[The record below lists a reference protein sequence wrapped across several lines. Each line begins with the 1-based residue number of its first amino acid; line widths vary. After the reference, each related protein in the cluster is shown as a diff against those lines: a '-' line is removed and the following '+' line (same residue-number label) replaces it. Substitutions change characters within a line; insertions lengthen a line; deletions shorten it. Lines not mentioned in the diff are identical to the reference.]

1 MGQGTVPSP
10 GPLQNP
16 AYWVNLVQ
24 NDFEGKG
31 ISEFNGLTPWTKKNT
46 LPRKGGRGWELRGGE
61 ASGSPWFFLFSQ
73 GPWMMFLSPRDLRKE
88 REEWEEAGKTW
99 TGNHWHA
106 RGQEVDC
113 LSSLCWQEK
122 LGRKAPQE
130 KVQLTPPLLWIQ
142 PTGFPTCEYTAYLN
156 PETTARKLLWA
167 SWGHQGESKPQV
179 SSLMPGCFL
188 HFWDHGTTWTRPWTK
203 TKDYGEHFE
212 VRIHIPLV
220 FNGQCWA
227 ECIAHSEWSVNLYTS
242 LNYWKTCIEVVGK
255 LLKNMVTYYW

>member
-46 LPRKGGRGWELRGGE
+46 LPRKGGRGCELRGGE

-88 REEWEEAGKTW
+88 GEEWEEAGKTW

-122 LGRKAPQE
+122 LGHMAPQE
-130 KVQLTPPLLWIQ
+130 EVQLTPPQLWIQ
-142 PTGFPTCEYTAYLN
+142 PAGFPTREYTACIN
-156 PETTARKLLWA
+156 PETISRKLSWA
-167 SWGHQGESKPQV
+167 SWGHQGDLETHV
-179 SSLMPGCFL
+179 SPLMADSFL
-188 HFWDHGTTWTRPWTK
+188 HSRDLQHHGPGHQRRLKTVSGNQVK
-203 TKDYGEHFE
+203 TK
-212 VRIHIPLV
+212 
-220 FNGQCWA
+220 
-227 ECIAHSEWSVNLYTS
+227 IAIYI
-242 LNYWKTCIEVVGK
+242 YIF
-255 LLKNMVTYYW
+255 